1 MSMPRK
7 GVVVVPSGAQAQ
19 RMREGP
25 AGTQRIANR
34 PIVCHV
40 LDALRDAGTTA
51 LAVTAHSSVLVE
63 IRAAIE
69 GDEDHCDGA
78 SSVEFIAHGGTG
90 DPPDALAAA
99 VSFVGAEPCLVHWA
113 DGLVGQPLAPF
124 TQLFEAN
131 HPDLLL
137 LFHSS
142 SDNCDRLG
150 VDLHRLLGVA
160 EINGARSRLGV
171 AGMCVFGPGVMQQT
185 DAAPAD
191 SRPMLDVVA
200 VAEHLAGI
208 GGRLHVGQVRT
219 WRRYSGHPTE
229 LLELNRLVLDQLTLP
244 NEPARNG
251 DNRVEGRVEIH
262 PTAQVSGS
270 VIVGPCIIGAGAC
283 VTSSYIGP
291 YTSIGVNA
299 RIEGAEIERS
309 IILDE
314 ARVMY
319 VSGRIEASTVGRRA
333 SIFRD
338 FGLPRA
344 MRLHV
349 GEDVEVALI

>member
-1 MSMPRK
+1 MPRK
-7 GVVVVPSGAQAQ
+7 GVVVVPSGAQ
-19 RMREGP
+19 RERAREDP
-25 AGTQRIANR
+25 PGTQRIANR
-34 PIVCHV
+34 PIISHV
-40 LDALRDAGTTA
+40 VDALRDVGVLELAIVAGS
-51 LAVTAHSSVLVE
+51 AVSDEV
-63 IRAAIE
+63 RAAVA
-69 GDEDHCDGA
+69 CDIDRRRTW
-78 SSVEFIAHGGTG
+78 SDVTFIPYGGSG

-99 VSFVGAEPCLVHWA
+99 ASFVGSDACIVHWA

-124 TQLFEAN
+124 TELFEAN
-131 HPDLLL
+131 DPDLLL
-137 LFHSS
+137 LVHSS
-142 SDNCDRLG
+142 ADTSDRLEPD
-150 VDLHRLLGVA
+150 VQRLLGLA
-160 EINGARSRLGV
+160 ELNGARNRLGF
-171 AGMCVFGPGVMQQT
+171 AGICVFGPGMMDSANADPT
-185 DAAPAD
+185 DA
-191 SRPMLDVVA
+191 RVCLDVVA
-200 VAEHLAGI
+200 LARRVAST

-219 WRRYSGHPTE
+219 WRRYGGNPAE
-229 LLELNRLVLDQLTLP
+229 LLELNRLVLDQLALQT
-244 NEPARNG
+244 EQTSNG
-251 DNRVEGRVEIH
+251 DNRVEGRVDIH

>member
-1 MSMPRK
+1 
-7 GVVVVPSGAQAQ
+7 VVPSGGQSE
-19 RMREGP
+19 RMRDDP
-25 AGTQRIANR
+25 PGTQRIANR
-34 PIVCHV
+34 PIISHV
-40 LDALRDAGTTA
+40 LDALRGVGAVELAIVANTA
-51 LAVTAHSSVLVE
+51 VLSD
-63 IRAAIE
+63 IRAAIA
-69 GDEDHCDGA
+69 GDVGRGDLT
-78 SSVEFIAHGGTG
+78 FIPYGGSG
-90 DPPDALAAA
+90 EPGDALAAA
-99 VSFVGAEPCLVHWA
+99 ASFVGADSCIVHWA
-113 DGLVGQPLAPF
+113 DGLVGQPLTPF
-124 TQLFEAN
+124 TDLFDA
-131 HPDLLL
+131 HDPDLLL
-137 LFHSS
+137 LVHSS
-142 SDNCDRLG
+142 ADTSDRLAP
-150 VDLHRLLGVA
+150 DMQRLLGLA
-160 EINGARSRLGV
+160 ELNGARNRLGF
-171 AGMCVFGPGVMQQT
+171 AGISVFGARVLQRAH
-185 DAAPAD
+185 AAPID
-191 SRPMLDVVA
+191 ERPCLDVVA
-200 VAEHLAGI
+200 MADQLAST

-219 WRRYSGHPTE
+219 WRRYSGSPAE
-229 LLELNRLVLDQLTLP
+229 LLELNRLVLDQLTLQS
-244 NEPARNG
+244 EPARNG
-251 DNRVEGRVEIH
+251 DNRVEGRVDIH

-299 RIEGAEIERS
+299 KIEGAEIERS

>member
-1 MSMPRK
+1 MPRK
-7 GVVVVPSGAQAQ
+7 GVVVIPSGAH
-19 RMREGP
+19 RERVRADP
-25 AGTQRIANR
+25 PGTQRIANR
-34 PIVCHV
+34 PIVSHV
-40 LDALRDAGTTA
+40 VDALREVGAIELAIVASSAA
-51 LAVTAHSSVLVE
+51 LGEV
-63 IRAAIE
+63 RAAILSDIE
-69 GDEDHCDGA
+69 LGA
-78 SSVEFIAHGGTG
+78 APVDATFIPYGGSS
-90 DPPDALAAA
+90 DPTDALAAA
-99 VSFVGAEPCLVHWA
+99 ASFVGTDACIVHWA
-113 DGLVGQPLAPF
+113 DGLAGQPLAPF
-124 TQLFEAN
+124 TELFEAN
-131 HPDLLL
+131 DSDLLL
-137 LFHSS
+137 LVHGSAET
-142 SDNCDRLG
+142 DDRLG
-150 VDLHRLLGVA
+150 PEMQQLLGLA
-160 EINGARSRLGV
+160 ELNGARNRLGF
-171 AGMCVFGPGVMQQT
+171 AGICVFGPGVMER
-185 DAAPAD
+185 AD
-191 SRPMLDVVA
+191 REPPEARPCLDVVA
-200 VAEHLAGI
+200 VADQVASAS
-208 GGRLHVGQVRT
+208 GRLHVGQVRT
-219 WRRYSGHPTE
+219 WRRYNGNPAE
-229 LLELNRLVLDQLTLP
+229 LLELNRLVLDQLPLQP
-244 NEPARNG
+244 ELARNG

>member
-1 MSMPRK
+1 MPRK
-7 GVVVVPSGAQAQ
+7 GVVVVPPAAL
-19 RMREGP
+19 RERVRQDAP
-25 AGTQRIANR
+25 GTQRIANR
-34 PIVCHV
+34 PIISHV
-40 LDALRDAGTTA
+40 AETLRDAGA
-51 LAVTAHSSVLVE
+51 VELAIVASSAVLTEV
-63 IRAAIE
+63 RAAIA
-69 GDEDHCDGA
+69 GDVDRGPTPLDV
-78 SSVEFIAHGGTG
+78 SLIAYGGSG

-99 VSFVGAEPCLVHWA
+99 ASFVGADACIVHWA
-113 DGLVGQPLAPF
+113 DGLVGQPLTPF
-124 TQLFEAN
+124 TELFEAN
-131 HPDLLL
+131 DPDLLL
-137 LFHSS
+137 LVHSS
-142 SDNCDRLG
+142 ADTSDRLG
-150 VDLHRLLGVA
+150 PDMQRLLGLA
-160 EINGARSRLGV
+160 ELNGARNRLGF
-171 AGMCVFGPGVMQQT
+171 AGVCVFGPGVLERVDAEPT
-185 DAAPAD
+185 DA
-191 SRPMLDVVA
+191 RRCLDVVA
-200 VAEHLAGI
+200 VADQLASR
-208 GGRLHVGQVRT
+208 GGHLHVGQVRT
-219 WRRYSGHPTE
+219 WRHYTGKPAE
-229 LLELNRLVLDQLTLP
+229 LLELNRLVLDQLTLQT
-244 NEPARNG
+244 EPARNG
-251 DNRVEGRVEIH
+251 DNRVEGRVDIH

>member
-1 MSMPRK
+1 MPRK
-7 GVVVVPSGAQAQ
+7 GVVVVPSGAQAD
-19 RMREGP
+19 RARDGAP
-25 AGTQRIANR
+25 GTQRIANR
-34 PIVCHV
+34 PIISHV
-40 LDALRDAGTTA
+40 LDALRDAGTTE
-51 LAVTAHSSVLVE
+51 LAVVAGANVMADV
-63 IRAAIE
+63 RASIE
-69 GDEDHCDGA
+69 GDPSRNGHGPQ
-78 SSVEFIAHGGTG
+78 VTYIAHGGHG
-90 DPPDALAAA
+90 DPPDAVAAA
-99 VSFVGAEPCLVHWA
+99 SAFVGDEPCVLHWA
-113 DGLVGQPLAPF
+113 DGLVAQPLAPF
-124 TQLFEAN
+124 TELFEAN
-131 HPDLLL
+131 QPDFLLL
-137 LFHSS
+137 VCAS
-142 SDNCDRLG
+142 SDNGDRLDG
-150 VDLHRLLGVA
+150 DLQRILGIT
-160 EINGARSRLGV
+160 ELNGARSRLGV
-171 AGMCVFGPGVMQQT
+171 AGICMLGPNMLQRACT
-185 DAAPAD
+185 PTSDADPE
-191 SRPMLDVVA
+191 LDLVA
-200 VAEHLAGI
+200 VAEQLADHGE
-208 GGRLHVGQVRT
+208 RLHVGQVRT
-219 WRRYSGHPTE
+219 WRRYRGNPAD
-229 LLELNRLVLDQLTLP
+229 LLELNRIVLDQLAVQA
-244 NEPARNG
+244 EPFSNG

>member
-1 MSMPRK
+1 MPRK
-7 GVVVVPSGAQAQ
+7 GVVVVPSGAQCK
-19 RMREGP
+19 RMREDP
-25 AGTQRIANR
+25 PGTQRIANR
-34 PIVCHV
+34 PIIGHV
-40 LDALRDAGTTA
+40 VDALREAGA
-51 LAVTAHSSVLVE
+51 VELAIVASTGVATEV
-63 IRAAIE
+63 RAAIACDADRARTW
-69 GDEDHCDGA
+69 GD
-78 SSVEFIAHGGTG
+78 VTFIPYGGSG

-99 VSFVGAEPCLVHWA
+99 ASFVGGDACIVHWA

-124 TQLFEAN
+124 TDLFEAN
-131 HPDLLL
+131 DPELLL
-137 LFHSS
+137 LVHSGADTS
-142 SDNCDRLG
+142 DRLG
-150 VDLHRLLGVA
+150 PDMQRLLGLA
-160 EINGARSRLGV
+160 ELNGARNRLGF
-171 AGMCVFGPGVMQQT
+171 AGICVFAPGVMEKANAET
-185 DAAPAD
+185 SDE
-191 SRPMLDVVA
+191 RPCLDVVA
-200 VAEHLAGI
+200 MADQLART
-208 GGRLHVGQVRT
+208 GGHLHVGQVRT
-219 WRRYSGHPTE
+219 WRRYSGNPAD
-229 LLELNRLVLDQLTLP
+229 LLELNRLVLDQLTLQT
-244 NEPARNG
+244 EPARNG
-251 DNRVEGRVEIH
+251 DNRVEGRVDIH

-270 VIVGPCIIGAGAC
+270 VIVGPCIIGAGAS

>member
-1 MSMPRK
+1 
-7 GVVVVPSGAQAQ
+7 
-19 RMREGP
+19 MRETP
-25 AGTQRIANR
+25 PGTQPIANR
-34 PIVCHV
+34 PIICHV
-40 LDALRDAGTTA
+40 LDALREAGA
-51 LAVTAHSSVLVE
+51 SELAVIVESGSLDEICASIESDSDVVLVP
-63 IRAAIE
+63 
-69 GDEDHCDGA
+69 
-78 SSVEFIAHGGTG
+78 HGGSG
-90 DPPDALAAA
+90 QPADALAAA
-99 VSFVGAEPCLVHWA
+99 ASFVGSEQCAVHWS

-124 TQLFEAN
+124 AQLFEAS

-142 SDNCDRLG
+142 SEKCDQLG
-150 VDLHRLLGVA
+150 PDIHRLLGVA
-160 EINGARSRLGV
+160 ELNGSRSRLGV
-171 AGMCVFGPGVMQQT
+171 AGICMFGPGVIQRA
-185 DAAPAD
+185 DESPPD
-191 SRPMLDVVA
+191 SRPRLDVVA
-200 VAEHLAGI
+200 MAEELAASGR
-208 GGRLHVGQVRT
+208 RLHVGQVRT
-219 WRRYSGHPTE
+219 WRRYSGNPND
-229 LLELNRLVLDQLTLP
+229 LLELNRLVLDQMTVQT
-244 NEPARNG
+244 EPARNG

-262 PTAQVSGS
+262 PTAQVTGS
-270 VIVGPCIIGAGAC
+270 VIVGPCIIGAGAS

>member
-1 MSMPRK
+1 MPRK
-7 GVVVVPSGAQAQ
+7 GIVVVQSGTQSERA
-19 RMREGP
+19 REGP
-25 AGTQRIANR
+25 PGTQRIANR
-34 PIVCHV
+34 PIIGHV
-40 LDALRDAGTTA
+40 VDALRDVGALELAIVAGS
-51 LAVTAHSSVLVE
+51 AVLDEV
-63 IRAAIE
+63 RAAV
-69 GDEDHCDGA
+69 GCDIDRGRTW
-78 SSVEFIAHGGTG
+78 SDVTFLPYGGSG

-99 VSFVGAEPCLVHWA
+99 ASFVGGDACIVHWS
-113 DGLVGQPLAPF
+113 DGLVGQPLTPF
-124 TQLFEAN
+124 TELFDAN
-131 HPDLLL
+131 DPDLLL
-137 LFHSS
+137 LVHSS
-142 SDNCDRLG
+142 ADTSDRLAP
-150 VDLHRLLGVA
+150 DMQRLLGLA
-160 EINGARSRLGV
+160 ELNGARNGLGF
-171 AGMCVFGPGVMQQT
+171 AGISVFGPGVLDRANAAPT
-185 DAAPAD
+185 DA
-191 SRPMLDVVA
+191 RPCLDVA
-200 VAEHLAGI
+200 AMADHLASN
-208 GGRLHVGQVRT
+208 GGRVHVGQVRT
-219 WRRYSGHPTE
+219 WCRYGGNPAE
-229 LLELNRLVLDQLTLP
+229 LLELNRLVLDQLALQS
-244 NEPARNG
+244 EPARNG
-251 DNRVEGRVEIH
+251 DNRVEGRVDIH

>member
-1 MSMPRK
+1 MPRK
-7 GVVVVPSGAQAQ
+7 GVVVVPPGAQCK
-19 RMREGP
+19 RMRQDP
-25 AGTQRIANR
+25 PGTQRIANR
-34 PIVCHV
+34 PIISHV
-40 LDALRDAGTTA
+40 VDSLWDVGAIE
-51 LAVTAHSSVLVE
+51 LAIVTSSAVLSEV
-63 IRAAIE
+63 RAAIA
-69 GDEDHCDGA
+69 CDVDRGRIW
-78 SSVEFIAHGGTG
+78 SEVPFIPYGGIG
-90 DPPDALAAA
+90 DPPDALAATA
-99 VSFVGAEPCLVHWA
+99 SFVGSDACIVHWA

-124 TQLFEAN
+124 TELFAAN
-131 HPDLLL
+131 DPDLLL
-137 LFHSS
+137 LVHSS
-142 SDNCDRLG
+142 ADASDRLG
-150 VDLHRLLGVA
+150 SDMQRLLGLA
-160 EINGARSRLGV
+160 ELNGARNRLGF
-171 AGMCVFGPGVMQQT
+171 AGICVFGAGVMEKANGEPG
-185 DAAPAD
+185 DA
-191 SRPMLDVVA
+191 RPCLDVVA
-200 VAEHLAGI
+200 MADQLAGT
-208 GGRLHVGQVRT
+208 GGRLHVGQVRA
-219 WRRYSGHPTE
+219 WRRYSGKPAE
-229 LLELNRLVLDQLTLP
+229 LLELNRLVLDQLTLQT
-244 NEPARNG
+244 EPARNG
-251 DNRVEGRVEIH
+251 DNRVEGRVDIH

-270 VIVGPCIIGAGAC
+270 VIVGPCIIGAGAS

>member
-1 MSMPRK
+1 
-7 GVVVVPSGAQAQ
+7 VGA
-19 RMREGP
+19 

-40 LDALRDAGTTA
+40 LDALRDAGATE
-51 LAVTAHSSVLVE
+51 LAVVAHADALDEVRASVDSDAGQGGRVVE
-63 IRAAIE
+63 AT
-69 GDEDHCDGA
+69 
-78 SSVEFIAHGGTG
+78 FISHGGSG
-90 DPPDALAAA
+90 APADALAAA
-99 VSFVGAEPCLVHWA
+99 TSFVGAEPCVVHWA
-113 DGLVGQPLAPF
+113 DGLVGQPLSPL

-131 HPDLLL
+131 GPDLLL

-142 SDNCDRLG
+142 SDKCDRLG
-150 VDLHRLLGVA
+150 ADMQRLLGVA
-160 EINGARSRLGV
+160 ELNGARSRLGV
-171 AGMCVFGPGVMQQT
+171 AGLCIFGPEVMQRL
-185 DAAPAD
+185 DAAAPGR
-191 SRPMLDVVA
+191 RPPLDVVA
-200 VAEHLAGI
+200 VAEQLAADE
-208 GGRLHVGQVRT
+208 GRLHVGQVRT
-219 WRRYSGHPTE
+219 WRRYDGNPTD
-229 LLELNRLVLDQLTLP
+229 LLELNRLVLDQLTLQA
-244 NEPARNG
+244 EPVSNG

-262 PTAQVSGS
+262 PTAHVTGS
-270 VIVGPCIIGAGAC
+270 VIVGPCIIGAGAS

-291 YTSIGVNA
+291 YTSIGADA

>member
-1 MSMPRK
+1 MPRK
-7 GVVVVPSGAQAQ
+7 GVVVVPSRAQCE
-19 RMREGP
+19 RTREEP
-25 AGTQRIANR
+25 PGTQRIANR
-34 PIVCHV
+34 PIIGHV
-40 LDALRDAGTTA
+40 VDALRDVGAVE
-51 LAVTAHSSVLVE
+51 LAVVADAAVLDEV
-63 IRAAIE
+63 RAAVA
-69 GDEDHCDGA
+69 CDVDRGRTC
-78 SSVEFIAHGGTG
+78 SDVTFIPHGGDG
-90 DPPDALAAA
+90 DSPDALAAA
-99 VSFVGAEPCLVHWA
+99 TSFVGGDACIVHWA

-124 TQLFEAN
+124 TELFEAN
-131 HPDLLL
+131 DPDLLL
-137 LFHSS
+137 LVHSNADTS
-142 SDNCDRLG
+142 DRLG
-150 VDLHRLLGVA
+150 PDVQRLLGLA
-160 EINGARSRLGV
+160 ELNGARNRLGL
-171 AGMCVFGPGVMQQT
+171 AGICVFGPGVLERANTQPT
-185 DAAPAD
+185 DA
-191 SRPMLDVVA
+191 RPCLDVVA
-200 VAEHLAGI
+200 LADRLAST

-219 WRRYSGHPTE
+219 WRRYGGSPAE
-229 LLELNRLVLDQLTLP
+229 LLELNRLVLDQLALQT
-244 NEPARNG
+244 EHTRNG
-251 DNRVEGRVEIH
+251 DNRVEGRVDIH

-349 GEDVEVALI
+349 GADVEVALI

>member
-1 MSMPRK
+1 M
-7 GVVVVPSGAQAQ
+7 VVPSGAQCE
-19 RMREGP
+19 RTREGP
-25 AGTQRIANR
+25 PGTQRIANR
-34 PIVCHV
+34 PIISHV
-40 LDALRDAGTTA
+40 VDALRDVGALDLAIVAGS
-51 LAVTAHSSVLVE
+51 AVLDEV
-63 IRAAIE
+63 RAAVA
-69 GDEDHCDGA
+69 CD
-78 SSVEFIAHGGTG
+78 IDGGRTWSDVTFLPYGGSG

-99 VSFVGAEPCLVHWA
+99 ASFVGGDACIVHWA

-124 TQLFEAN
+124 TELFEAN
-131 HPDLLL
+131 DPDLLL
-137 LFHSS
+137 LVHSS
-142 SDNCDRLG
+142 GDTSDRLG
-150 VDLHRLLGVA
+150 PDVQRLLGLA
-160 EINGARSRLGV
+160 ELNGARNRLGL
-171 AGMCVFGPGVMQQT
+171 AGICVLGPGVMEKANAEPT
-185 DAAPAD
+185 DA
-191 SRPMLDVVA
+191 RPCLDVVA
-200 VAEHLAGI
+200 LAHRLAST

-219 WRRYSGHPTE
+219 WRRYGGNPAE
-229 LLELNRLVLDQLTLP
+229 LLELNRLVLDQLTLQT
-244 NEPARNG
+244 EHRNG
-251 DNRVEGRVEIH
+251 DNRVEGRVDIH

-314 ARVMY
+314 AKVMY

>member
-1 MSMPRK
+1 
-7 GVVVVPSGAQAQ
+7 
-19 RMREGP
+19 MRGGP

-40 LDALRDAGTTA
+40 LDALRDAGTTE
-51 LAVTAHSSVLVE
+51 LAVVADAGAIAEV
-63 IRAAIE
+63 RASIE
-69 GDEDHCDGA
+69 GDPGRNGGA
-78 SSVEFIAHGGTG
+78 PQVTYIEHGGHG
-90 DPPDALAAA
+90 DPPDAVAAA
-99 VSFVGAEPCLVHWA
+99 ASFVGDEPCVMHWA

-124 TQLFEAN
+124 TELFEAN
-131 HPDLLL
+131 QPDLLL
-137 LFHSS
+137 LVCGS
-142 SDNCDRLG
+142 SDKSNRL
-150 VDLHRLLGVA
+150 DSNLQRLLGIT
-160 EINGARSRLGV
+160 ELNGARSRLGV
-171 AGMCVFGPGVMQQT
+171 AGICMFGPNVLQRTCTPTSEG
-185 DAAPAD
+185 DPE
-191 SRPMLDVVA
+191 LDLVA
-200 VAEHLAGI
+200 VAEQLAENNE
-208 GGRLHVGQVRT
+208 RLHVGQVRT
-219 WRRYSGHPTE
+219 WRRYGGNPCD
-229 LLELNRLVLDQLTLP
+229 LLELNRIVLDQLAMQT
-244 NEPARNG
+244 EPFSNG

-262 PTAQVSGS
+262 PTAQVTGS

>member
-1 MSMPRK
+1 MPRK
-7 GVVVVPSGAQAQ
+7 GVVVVPSAAQCE
-19 RMREGP
+19 RTREDP
-25 AGTQRIANR
+25 PGTQRIANR
-34 PIVCHV
+34 PIISHV
-40 LDALRDAGTTA
+40 VDALRDVGVLELAIVAGS
-51 LAVTAHSSVLVE
+51 AVLDEV
-63 IRAAIE
+63 RAAVA
-69 GDEDHCDGA
+69 CDVDRGKTW
-78 SSVEFIAHGGTG
+78 SDVTFIPYGGSG
-90 DPPDALAAA
+90 DPPDALAATT
-99 VSFVGAEPCLVHWA
+99 SFVGGDACIVHWA

-124 TQLFEAN
+124 TELFEAN
-131 HPDLLL
+131 DPDLLL
-137 LFHSS
+137 LVHIGADT
-142 SDNCDRLG
+142 SDRIGPD
-150 VDLHRLLGVA
+150 VQRLLGLA
-160 EINGARSRLGV
+160 ELNGARNRLGF
-171 AGMCVFGPGVMQQT
+171 AGICVFGAGVLERADAAST
-185 DAAPAD
+185 DA
-191 SRPMLDVVA
+191 RPCLDVA
-200 VAEHLAGI
+200 AMADQLASNGS
-208 GGRLHVGQVRT
+208 RLHVGQVRT
-219 WRRYSGHPTE
+219 WRRYGGNPAE
-229 LLELNRLVLDQLTLP
+229 LLELNRLVLDQLTLQT
-244 NEPARNG
+244 EHRDG
-251 DNRVEGRVEIH
+251 DNRVEGRVDIH

>member
-1 MSMPRK
+1 
-7 GVVVVPSGAQAQ
+7 VQ
-19 RMREGP
+19 
-25 AGTQRIANR
+25 
-34 PIVCHV
+34 
-40 LDALRDAGTTA
+40 
-51 LAVTAHSSVLVE
+51 
-63 IRAAIE
+63 
-69 GDEDHCDGA
+69 
-78 SSVEFIAHGGTG
+78 
-90 DPPDALAAA
+90 
-99 VSFVGAEPCLVHWA
+99 
-113 DGLVGQPLAPF
+113 
-124 TQLFEAN
+124 
-131 HPDLLL
+131 
-137 LFHSS
+137 
-142 SDNCDRLG
+142 
-150 VDLHRLLGVA
+150 RLLGLA
-160 EINGARSRLGV
+160 ELNGARNRLGL
-171 AGMCVFGPGVMQQT
+171 AGICVFGPGVLEKANAQPT
-185 DAAPAD
+185 DA
-191 SRPMLDVVA
+191 RPCLDVVA
-200 VAEHLAGI
+200 LADRLAST

-219 WRRYSGHPTE
+219 WRRYGGSPAE
-229 LLELNRLVLDQLTLP
+229 LLELNRLVLDQLALQT
-244 NEPARNG
+244 EHTRNG
-251 DNRVEGRVEIH
+251 DNRVEGRVDIH

-349 GEDVEVALI
+349 GADVEVALI

>member
-1 MSMPRK
+1 
-7 GVVVVPSGAQAQ
+7 VVPSGAQCE
-19 RMREGP
+19 RMREDP

-34 PIVCHV
+34 PIINHV
-40 LDALRDAGTTA
+40 VDALRDVGVVELAIVAGTNVIA
-51 LAVTAHSSVLVE
+51 E
-63 IRAAIE
+63 IRAAIASDAE
-69 GDEDHCDGA
+69 RDEPPVDLTFIPYGGA
-78 SSVEFIAHGGTG
+78 GEA
-90 DPPDALAAA
+90 PDALAAA
-99 VSFVGAEPCLVHWA
+99 ASFVGTEACIVHWA

-124 TQLFEAN
+124 TELFEAN
-131 HPDLLL
+131 DPDLLL
-137 LFHSS
+137 LVHSNADS
-142 SDNCDRLG
+142 GDRLG
-150 VDLHRLLGVA
+150 PDLQRLLGLA
-160 EINGARSRLGV
+160 ELNGARNRLGF
-171 AGMCVFGPGVMQQT
+171 AGICVLGVGILEQANAQ
-185 DAAPAD
+185 PAD
-191 SRPMLDVVA
+191 ARPCLDVVA
-200 VAEHLAGI
+200 MADQLANT

-219 WRRYSGHPTE
+219 WRRYGGNPTD
-229 LLELNRLVLDQLTLP
+229 LLELNRLVLDQLTLQ

-251 DNRVEGRVEIH
+251 DNRVEGRVDIH

-349 GEDVEVALI
+349 GADVEVALI